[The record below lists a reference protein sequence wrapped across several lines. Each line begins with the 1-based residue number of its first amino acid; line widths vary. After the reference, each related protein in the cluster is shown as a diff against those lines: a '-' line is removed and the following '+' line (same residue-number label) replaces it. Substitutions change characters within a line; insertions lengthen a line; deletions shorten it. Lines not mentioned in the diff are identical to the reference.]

1 MLILNPDSGIL
12 GLERHCFQYL
22 IPFLMGILRG
32 VDVSI
37 IAPINGQTMFR
48 QGTQPPLLPLTSTL
62 AKWLIWPMTMQYHII
77 PYYTILCN
85 TSSYGKRH
93 PNFFCILS
101 RQTSFL
107 TLSSTQK
114 MLFFENSIILLFG
127 VSKFCVIS
135 FAVFDILFRLG
146 WSLGECC
153 MNLACFYTT

>member
-48 QGTQPPLLPLTSTL
+48 QGTQPPLLPRTSTL
-62 AKWLIWPMTMQYHII
+62 ATWLIWPCSIILYHTTQYYAILPHLQSVTPISFAFCHGRQVFQ
-77 PYYTILCN
+77 PY
-85 TSSYGKRH
+85 
-93 PNFFCILS
+93 LS
-101 RQTSFL
+101 PKKNL
-107 TLSSTQK
+107 
-114 MLFFENSIILLFG
+114 FENSIMLLFG

>member
-48 QGTQPPLLPLTSTL
+48 QGTQPLFYP
-62 AKWLIWPMTMQYHII
+62 I
-77 PYYTILCN
+77 PAHCQSGWFDHAVSYYTILHN
-85 TSSYGKRH
+85 IMQYFLIWKVS
-93 PNFFCILS
+93 PQFFCILS

-107 TLSSTQK
+107 TLSFTQK
-114 MLFFENSIILLFG
+114 MFFFENSIILLFG